1 MSLYGALFSGV
12 SGLSAQSSA
21 MGAISDNISNVNT
34 IGYKSTDVNF
44 QTLVTKQVSLTNYSP
59 GGVQSK
65 PRSGVDVQ
73 GLLQASNS
81 STDVGL
87 SGQGMFIVNEAA
99 EPVDGDMFAYTR
111 AGSFKVDEEGYLQ
124 NVGGWYMQGW
134 PLMSWDNSTQAS
146 TVQVGN
152 DVYMKAY
159 KDSVGDTSYINDNI
173 VSSTHLQPMNLNTI
187 GGTASQTR
195 NLRMGANLPN
205 GAEVGDQYKQPVTIY
220 DSLGSDATI
229 QFSWEKMAQNRWDL
243 EAIPPSGAKS
253 LLLKQDSSTIYS
265 AMGRLDFNGEPTTAG
280 VLQMEINGTT
290 YSFNTN
296 GTANSGD
303 TADQFYIDPAA
314 SASTGTFVDNMSSEI
329 DRAFQLEYNSI
340 SLDLSGGATASSS
353 LVMTVDGTD
362 YTFDTSTATDAGGVA
377 DMLNDAS
384 VNPNFSALG
393 LVAYANGTD
402 LHIYSKDAMSFDVN
416 TTSSTNEFAVT
427 SDWSATSKTTDGI
440 AYCER
445 IAGTES
451 LVFRQRDNNNDLVI
465 SGLDTLE
472 LADGN
477 PATLQGMDP
486 LDTDGFTVDSINISG
501 ATSED
506 AIEFNGDGTPKEIN
520 VAYMDIDW
528 ANGSNDM
535 SGSDSIG
542 FFLGNLNIRDGMTQL
557 DGDYQLT
564 YSSQNGAKFGNYSG
578 VSIGSDGIVTALFDN
593 GVTRPVFQ
601 IPVATFVNPNGMESL
616 SGNVFIATDY
626 SGEPTLRTAGSAGAA
641 SVNAASLEAST
652 VDIGEE
658 FTTMIVTQRAYSA
671 AAKIITTADEM
682 LDELVNI
689 KR

>member
-1 MSLYGALFSGV
+1 
-12 SGLSAQSSA
+12 
-21 MGAISDNISNVNT
+21 
-34 IGYKSTDVNF
+34 
-44 QTLVTKQVSLTNYSP
+44 
-59 GGVQSK
+59 
-65 PRSGVDVQ
+65 
-73 GLLQASNS
+73 
-81 STDVGL
+81 
-87 SGQGMFIVNEAA
+87 
-99 EPVDGDMFAYTR
+99 
-111 AGSFKVDEEGYLQ
+111 
-124 NVGGWYMQGW
+124 
-134 PLMSWDNSTQAS
+134 
-146 TVQVGN
+146 
-152 DVYMKAY
+152 MKAY

-506 AIEFNGDGTPKEIN
+506 AIELNGDGTPK
-520 VAYMDIDW
+520 
-528 ANGSNDM
+528 
-535 SGSDSIG
+535 
-542 FFLGNLNIRDGMTQL
+542 
-557 DGDYQLT
+557 
-564 YSSQNGAKFGNYSG
+564 
-578 VSIGSDGIVTALFDN
+578 
-593 GVTRPVFQ
+593 
-601 IPVATFVNPNGMESL
+601 
-616 SGNVFIATDY
+616 
-626 SGEPTLRTAGSAGAA
+626 
-641 SVNAASLEAST
+641 
-652 VDIGEE
+652 
-658 FTTMIVTQRAYSA
+658 
-671 AAKIITTADEM
+671 
-682 LDELVNI
+682 
-689 KR
+689 